1 MRDLLASLNE
11 QQAEAVRQIAG
22 PILILAGAGSGK
34 TKALTTKIAYLLEKG
49 VKPWNILAITFT
61 NKAAKEMRQRV
72 DALVGPS
79 AKDVWLYTFHGFC
92 NQLLRR
98 DINALPG
105 YTTSFSIYDPS
116 DCKNVLKE
124 ALKKLNLDEK
134 FYPLPGL
141 LATISNAKNAQV
153 DAAAFARQAEDY
165 HAKKV
170 AEIYAEYQKHLVQS
184 NAVDFDDLLL
194 LTVKLLQTV
203 PEVRE
208 KYQNK
213 FHYVLIDEYQDTN
226 HVQYLLA
233 KLLSAPENNLCAV
246 GDIDQSIYGWRG
258 ADISNILDFEKDYPQ
273 ARIFK
278 LEQNYRSTQVILDAA
293 NEVIK
298 HNAARRP
305 KNLWT
310 ENGNGQPIAYYQA
323 RDDREEAEFVVGQIR
338 KLQNEG
344 TKLGDMAILYRT
356 NAQSRMFEEN
366 LINNGIPYVMVGS
379 LKFYDRKEV
388 KDTLSYLRFLANERD
403 IQGLERIINEPKRG
417 IGAAT
422 VAKVRSLLEESGMT
436 LPEVLQTVQAKEV
449 LGGRAYAKIQAF
461 SDMIQELARV
471 KDTLPVK
478 DLMTQVLEK
487 SGYLEALR
495 LEGSDQSKSRL
506 DNLNEFLRIADEFA
520 KDPGEENN
528 KTLEDFLN
536 HVALVADIDDAKLT
550 QDSVTL
556 MTLHSAKGLEFPV
569 VFIGGMEDGLFP
581 SQRSLEDE
589 DKLEEER
596 RLCYVGIT
604 RAKKRLY
611 LTSCRS
617 RMVYGH
623 VVMYP
628 PSRFLQE
635 IPRNLIENVAVRR
648 STYGSYGGQRGHQ
661 GNAGTHASLRNIARN
676 RGGSI
681 LDTPSPR
688 SHFVPEGDAVPEF
701 RAGDKCRHKKF
712 GVGTIIEARPDGSE
726 GQLVTVAFPGSGI
739 KQLATKYKILQKI

>member
-98 DINALPG
+98 DINDLPG

-436 LPEVLQTVQAKEV
+436 LPEVLQTVQAQEV
-449 LGGRAYAKIQAF
+449 LGRAFGKIQAF

-635 IPRNLIENVAVRR
+635 IPRNLIENVAVRQ
-648 STYGSYGGQRGHQ
+648 STYGSYGGHQ
-661 GNAGTHASLRNIARN
+661 GSAGTHASLRNIARN

-688 SHFVPEGDAVPEF
+688 SHFVPEGDPVPEF

>member
-1 MRDLLASLNE
+1 MAVYDTLNKP
-11 QQAEAVRQIAG
+11 QKEAVFHTEG
-22 PILILAGAGSGK
+22 PLLILAGAGSGK
-34 TKALTTKIAYLLEKG
+34 TRVLTHRIAYLIEEKG
-49 VKPWNILAITFT
+49 VNPWNILAITFT
-61 NKAAKEMRQRV
+61 NKAAEEMRQRV
-72 DALVGPS
+72 DSLVGIGAESIWVSTFHSMCVRILRRYIDRLGYDNRFTIYDTDDQKTLMKEVCRKTDIDTKRFKERMLLSVISS
-79 AKDVWLYTFHGFC
+79 AKNEMILPEEFELNAGGDFV
-92 NQLLRR
+92 QLKIAKVYKEYEAQMRAN
-98 DINALPG
+98 NAL
-105 YTTSFSIYDPS
+105 
-116 DCKNVLKE
+116 
-124 ALKKLNLDEK
+124 
-134 FYPLPGL
+134 
-141 LATISNAKNAQV
+141 
-153 DAAAFARQAEDY
+153 
-165 HAKKV
+165 
-170 AEIYAEYQKHLVQS
+170 
-184 NAVDFDDLLL
+184 DFDDLLVKTVQL
-194 LTVKLLQTV
+194 LETQ
-203 PEVRE
+203 PDVRE
-208 KYQNK
+208 NYQER
-213 FHYVLIDEYQDTN
+213 FRYIMVDEYQDTN
-226 HVQYLLA
+226 TVQFRLVSLLA
-233 KLLSAPENNLCAV
+233 GKYRNLCVV
-246 GDIDQSIYGWRG
+246 GDDDQSIYKFRG
-258 ADISNILDFEKDYPQ
+258 ANIRNILDFEKEFSD
-273 ARIFK
+273 AKVIK

-338 KLQNEG
+338 KLQQEG

-422 VAKVRSLLEESGMT
+422 VAKVRGLLEESGMP
-436 LPEVLQTVQAKEV
+436 LPEVLRTVQAQEV
-449 LGGRAYAKIQAF
+449 LGRSLGKIQAF
-461 SDMIQELARV
+461 SQMMEELARV

-478 DLMTQVLEK
+478 DLMEQVLEK
-487 SGYLEALR
+487 TGYLEALR

-611 LTSCRS
+611 LTSCRN

-628 PSRFLQE
+628 PSRFLEE

-648 STYGSYGGQRGHQ
+648 STYGGYGGYRGQ
-661 GNAGTHASLRNIARN
+661 NPAAAPHASLRNIARK

-681 LDTPSPR
+681 LDTPSPQSR
-688 SHFVPEGDAVPEF
+688 FVPEGDSVPEF
-701 RAGDKCRHKKF
+701 HPGDKCQHKKF

>member
-298 HNAARRP
+298 HNSARRP

-436 LPEVLQTVQAKEV
+436 LPEVLQTVQAQEV
-449 LGGRAYAKIQAF
+449 LGRAFGKIQAF

-648 STYGSYGGQRGHQ
+648 STYGSYGGQRGRQ
-661 GNAGTHASLRNIARN
+661 GSAGTHANLRNIARN

-688 SHFVPEGDAVPEF
+688 SHFVPEGDPVPEF

>member
-436 LPEVLQTVQAKEV
+436 LPEVLQTVQAQEV
-449 LGGRAYAKIQAF
+449 LGRAFGKIQAF

-648 STYGSYGGQRGHQ
+648 STYGSYGGQRGRQ
-661 GNAGTHASLRNIARN
+661 GSAGTHANLRNIARN

-688 SHFVPEGDAVPEF
+688 SHFVPEGDPVPEF

>member
-1 MRDLLASLNE
+1 MTDLLSGLNT
-11 QQAEAVRQIAG
+11 QQAAAVKQTAG

-34 TKALTTKIAYLLEKG
+34 TKVLTTKIAYLLEKG
-49 VKPWNILAITFT
+49 VRPYNILAITFT

-72 DALVGPS
+72 DKLVGPA

-98 DINALPG
+98 EIGKLDG
-105 YTTSFSIYDPS
+105 YTTSFSIYDPT

-124 ALKKLNLDEK
+124 SLKKLNLDEK

-141 LATISNAKNAQV
+141 MAAISNAKNAQI
-153 DAAAFARQAEDY
+153 DAAAFARQAEDF

-170 AEIYAEYQKHLVQS
+170 AEIYREYQLHLQQS
-184 NAVDFDDLLL
+184 NALDFDDLLL
-194 LTVKLLQTV
+194 LAVKLLQTNA
-203 PEVRE
+203 EVRQ

-233 KLLSAPENNLCAV
+233 KILSAPENNLCAV

-258 ADISNILDFEKDYPQ
+258 ADINNILDFEKDYPN
-273 ARIFK
+273 ARIYK

-305 KNLWT
+305 KKLWT
-310 ENGNGQPIAYYQA
+310 DNGSGQPITYFQA
-323 RDDREEAEFVVGQIR
+323 RDDREEAQFVVGQILT
-338 KLQNEG
+338 LQKRG
-344 TKLGDMAILYRT
+344 TRFGDMAILYRT

-379 LKFYDRKEV
+379 LKFYDRKEI
-388 KDTLSYLRFLANERD
+388 KDTLGYLRFLANQRD
-403 IQGLERIINEPKRG
+403 VQALERIINEPKRG

-422 VAKVRSLLEESGMT
+422 MAKVRTLLEDSGLT
-436 LPEVLQTVQAKEV
+436 LSQLLDTAEAKDT
-449 LGGRAYAKIQAF
+449 LGRAYSKIQNF
-461 SDMIQELARV
+461 GEIITEVSRQV
-471 KDTLPVK
+471 DTIPVK
-478 DLMTQVLEK
+478 DLIQLVLEK
-487 SGYLEALR
+487 SGYLETLQ
-495 LEGSDQSKSRL
+495 LENTDQAKSRL
-506 DNLNEFLRIADEFA
+506 ENLAELERIADEFS
-520 KDPGEENN
+520 KDEGEENN

-536 HVALVADIDDAKLT
+536 HVALVSDIDDAKLT
-550 QDSVTL
+550 GDSVTL
-556 MTLHSAKGLEFPV
+556 MTLHAAKGLEFPV

-604 RAKKRLY
+604 RAKKKLY

-623 VVMYP
+623 IVMYP

-635 IPRNLIENVAVRR
+635 IPRNLLEDARAYRSQRYEEYSRKMEEGRSALRSIAKKRR
-648 STYGSYGGQRGHQ
+648 
-661 GNAGTHASLRNIARN
+661 A
-676 RGGSI
+676 SI
-681 LDTPSPR
+681 LDTPDPKKR
-688 SHFVPEGDAVPEF
+688 SRYIPEGDAVPVF
-701 RAGDKCRHKKF
+701 HPGDRCIHKKF
-712 GVGTIIEARPDGSE
+712 GTGTIIEVKPDGSD
-726 GQLVTVAFPGSGI
+726 GQLVMAAFPGCGV
-739 KQLATKYKILQKI
+739 KQLATKYKILQKA

>member
-338 KLQNEG
+338 KLQNDG

-449 LGGRAYAKIQAF
+449 LGRAFGKIQAF

-611 LTSCRS
+611 LTSCWS

-661 GNAGTHASLRNIARN
+661 GSAGTHASLRNIARN

-688 SHFVPEGDAVPEF
+688 SHFVPEGGPVPEF

>member
-98 DINALPG
+98 EIGHLSG
-105 YTTSFSIYDPS
+105 YTTAFSIYDPS

-141 LATISNAKNAQV
+141 LTTISNAKNAQV
-153 DAAAFARQAEDY
+153 DAAEFARQADDF
-165 HAKKV
+165 HARKV
-170 AEIYAEYQKHLVQS
+170 AEIYGEYQKHLVQS

-273 ARIFK
+273 ARIYK

-338 KLQNEG
+338 KLQQEG

-422 VAKVRSLLEESGMT
+422 VAKVRGLLEESGMP
-436 LPEVLQTVQAKEV
+436 LPEVLRTVQAQEV
-449 LGGRAYAKIQAF
+449 LGRSLGKIQAF
-461 SDMIQELARV
+461 SQMMEELARV

-478 DLMTQVLEK
+478 DLMEQVLEK
-487 SGYLEALR
+487 TGYLEALR

-506 DNLNEFLRIADEFA
+506 DNLSEFLRIADEFA

-611 LTSCRS
+611 LTSCRN

-628 PSRFLQE
+628 PSRFLEE

-648 STYGSYGGQRGHQ
+648 SPYGGHGGYRGQ
-661 GNAGTHASLRNIARN
+661 NPAAAPHASLRNIARK

-681 LDTPSPR
+681 LDTPSPQSR
-688 SHFVPEGDAVPEF
+688 FVPEGDVVPQF
-701 RAGDKCRHKKF
+701 HPGDKCFHKKF
-712 GVGTIIEARPDGSE
+712 GTGTIIEARPDDSE

>member
-246 GDIDQSIYGWRG
+246 GDIDQSIYGWGG

-422 VAKVRSLLEESGMT
+422 VAKVRRLLEESGMT
-436 LPEVLQTVQAKEV
+436 LPEVLQTVQAQEV
-449 LGGRAYAKIQAF
+449 LGRAFGKIQAF

-661 GNAGTHASLRNIARN
+661 GSAGTHASLRNIARN

-688 SHFVPEGDAVPEF
+688 SHFVPEGGPVPEF

>member
-323 RDDREEAEFVVGQIR
+323 WDDREEAEFVVGQIR
-338 KLQNEG
+338 KLQNDG

-422 VAKVRSLLEESGMT
+422 VAKVRSLLEESGMP

-449 LGGRAYAKIQAF
+449 LGRAFGKIQAF

-661 GNAGTHASLRNIARN
+661 GSAGTHASLRNIARN

-681 LDTPSPR
+681 LDTPSLR
-688 SHFVPEGDAVPEF
+688 SHFVPEGGPVPEF

>member
-422 VAKVRSLLEESGMT
+422 VAKVRSLLEESGMP

-449 LGGRAYAKIQAF
+449 LGRAFGKIQAF

-661 GNAGTHASLRNIARN
+661 GSAGPHASLRNIARN

-688 SHFVPEGDAVPEF
+688 SHFVPEGGPVPEF

>member
-338 KLQNEG
+338 KLQNDG

-436 LPEVLQTVQAKEV
+436 LPEVLQTVQAQEV
-449 LGGRAYAKIQAF
+449 LGRAFGKIQAF

-661 GNAGTHASLRNIARN
+661 GSAGTHASLRNIARN

-688 SHFVPEGDAVPEF
+688 SHFVPEGDPVPEF

>member
-141 LATISNAKNAQV
+141 LATISNAKNVQV

-338 KLQNEG
+338 KLQNDG

-422 VAKVRSLLEESGMT
+422 VAKVRSLLEESGMP

-449 LGGRAYAKIQAF
+449 LGRAFGKIQAF

-550 QDSVTL
+550 QDSVIL

-661 GNAGTHASLRNIARN
+661 GSAGTHASLRNIARN

-688 SHFVPEGDAVPEF
+688 SHFVPEGGPVPEF

>member
-141 LATISNAKNAQV
+141 LATISNSKNAQV

-449 LGGRAYAKIQAF
+449 LGRAFGKIQAF

-661 GNAGTHASLRNIARN
+661 GSAGTHASLRNIARN

-688 SHFVPEGDAVPEF
+688 SHFVPEGGSVPEF

>member
-338 KLQNEG
+338 KLQNDG

-366 LINNGIPYVMVGS
+366 LINNGIPEVMVGS

-436 LPEVLQTVQAKEV
+436 LPEVLQTVQAQEV
-449 LGGRAYAKIQAF
+449 LGRAFGKIQAF

-661 GNAGTHASLRNIARN
+661 GSAGTHASLRNIARN

-688 SHFVPEGDAVPEF
+688 SHFVPEGGPVPEF

>member
-388 KDTLSYLRFLANERD
+388 KDILSYLRFLANERD

-436 LPEVLQTVQAKEV
+436 LPEVLQTVQAQEV
-449 LGGRAYAKIQAF
+449 LGRAFGKIQAF

-661 GNAGTHASLRNIARN
+661 SSAGTHASLRNIARN

-688 SHFVPEGDAVPEF
+688 SHFVPEGDPVPEF

>member
-436 LPEVLQTVQAKEV
+436 LPEVLQTVQAQEV
-449 LGGRAYAKIQAF
+449 LGRAFGKIQAF

-648 STYGSYGGQRGHQ
+648 STYGSYGGQRGRQ
-661 GNAGTHASLRNIARN
+661 GSAGTHANLRNIARN

>member
-98 DINALPG
+98 EIGHLPG
-105 YTTSFSIYDPS
+105 YTTAFSIYDPS

-141 LATISNAKNAQV
+141 LTTISNAKNAQV
-153 DAAAFARQAEDY
+153 DAAEFARQADDF
-165 HAKKV
+165 HARKV
-170 AEIYAEYQKHLVQS
+170 AEIYEEYQKHLVQS

-273 ARIFK
+273 ARIYK

-338 KLQNEG
+338 KLQQEG

-422 VAKVRSLLEESGMT
+422 VAKVRGLLEESGMP
-436 LPEVLQTVQAKEV
+436 LPEVLRTVQAQEV
-449 LGGRAYAKIQAF
+449 LGRSLGKIQAF
-461 SDMIQELARV
+461 SQMMEELARV

-478 DLMTQVLEK
+478 DLMEQVLEK
-487 SGYLEALR
+487 TGYLEALR

-611 LTSCRS
+611 LTSCRN

-628 PSRFLQE
+628 PSRFLEE

-648 STYGSYGGQRGHQ
+648 STYGGYGGYRGQ
-661 GNAGTHASLRNIARN
+661 NPAAAPHASLRNIARK

-681 LDTPSPR
+681 LDTPSPQSR
-688 SHFVPEGDAVPEF
+688 FVPEGDSVPEF
-701 RAGDKCRHKKF
+701 HPGDKCRHKKF

>member
-203 PEVRE
+203 PEVRK

-436 LPEVLQTVQAKEV
+436 LPEVLQTVQAQEV
-449 LGGRAYAKIQAF
+449 LGRAFGKIQAF

-661 GNAGTHASLRNIARN
+661 GSAGTHASLRNIARN

-688 SHFVPEGDAVPEF
+688 SHFVPEGDPVPEF

>member
-1 MRDLLASLNE
+1 MTDLLASLNE

-98 DINALPG
+98 EISHLPG
-105 YTTSFSIYDPS
+105 YTTSFSIYDPT
-116 DCKNVLKE
+116 DCRNVLKE

-134 FYPLPGL
+134 FYPLPAL
-141 LATISNAKNAQV
+141 LSTISNAKNAQV
-153 DAAAFARQAEDY
+153 DAGEFARQADDF
-165 HAKKV
+165 HARKV
-170 AEIYAEYQKHLVQS
+170 AEIYKEYQDHLHQS
-184 NAVDFDDLLL
+184 NALDFDDLLL
-194 LTVKLLQTV
+194 LAVKLLQQF

-258 ADISNILDFEKDYPQ
+258 ADISNILDFEKDYPK
-273 ARIFK
+273 AKIYK

-310 ENGNGQPIAYYQA
+310 ENGSGQPIAYFQA

-338 KLQNEG
+338 RLQREG
-344 TKLGDMAILYRT
+344 TRLGDMAILYRT

-366 LINNGIPYVMVGS
+366 LINNGVPYVMVGS

-388 KDTLSYLRFLANERD
+388 KDLLSYLRFLSNHRD
-403 IQGLERIINEPKRG
+403 IQGMERIINEPKRG

-422 VAKVRSLLEESGMT
+422 VAKIRSLLEESGMP
-436 LPEVLQTVQAKEV
+436 LHEVLQTVQAKEV
-449 LGGRAYAKIQAF
+449 LGRSFSKIQAF
-461 SDMIQELARV
+461 SDMIGELDAV

-478 DLMTQVLEK
+478 ELMERVLEK

-495 LEGSDQSKSRL
+495 LDGSDQARSRI

-528 KTLEDFLN
+528 QTLEDFLN
-536 HVALVADIDDAKLT
+536 HVALVADIDDAKLIK
-550 QDSVTL
+550 DSVTL

-617 RMVYGH
+617 RMVYGR

-628 PSRFLQE
+628 PSRFLEE
-635 IPRNLIENVAVRR
+635 IPRHLMENVSLRR
-648 STYGSYGGQRGHQ
+648 AAMGGHRGQ
-661 GNAGTHASLRNIARN
+661 QNQHASLRTIARH

-681 LDTPSPR
+681 LDTPSPK
-688 SHFVPEGDAVPEF
+688 HEGFIPEGAAVPEF
-701 RAGDKCRHKKF
+701 HAGEKCRHKKF
-712 GVGTIIEARPDGSE
+712 GVGTIIEAKPDGSE
-726 GQLVTVAFPGSGI
+726 GQLVMVAFPGCGI

>member
-661 GNAGTHASLRNIARN
+661 GSAGTHASLRNIARN

>member
-436 LPEVLQTVQAKEV
+436 LPEVLQTVQAQEV
-449 LGGRAYAKIQAF
+449 LGRAFGKIQAF

-648 STYGSYGGQRGHQ
+648 STYGSYGGQRGRQ
-661 GNAGTHASLRNIARN
+661 GSAGTHASLRNIARN

-681 LDTPSPR
+681 LDAPSPR
-688 SHFVPEGDAVPEF
+688 SHFVPEGDPVPEF

>member
-436 LPEVLQTVQAKEV
+436 LPEVLQTVQAQEV
-449 LGGRAYAKIQAF
+449 LGRAFGKIQAF
-461 SDMIQELARV
+461 SDMIQELERV

-478 DLMTQVLEK
+478 ELMTQVLEK

-648 STYGSYGGQRGHQ
+648 STSGSYGGQRGHQ
-661 GNAGTHASLRNIARN
+661 GSAGTHASLRNIARN

-688 SHFVPEGDAVPEF
+688 SHFVPEGDPVPEF